1 MGFTF
6 RISPGFRLI
15 TPRDISRNILPLR
28 STLREVLERLN
39 VGVQGVILMVDDDGR
54 MRGLFT
60 DGDARR
66 ALLGGASL
74 DAGAE
79 PHMNGRFT
87 AGSATASR
95 QENLKLLTEK
105 IRHLPVLDAVGRP
118 VDLISW
124 AELWRLPVM
133 EPSLGGNELKYVS
146 DCIASNW
153 ISSQGKYVTSFE
165 EAFRNFTGG
174 EHALCVS
181 SGTTALH
188 LALAALEIGNG
199 DEVIMPDL
207 TFAATANVVIHQG
220 GIPVLA
226 DVTRKTWTL
235 NPAEIERKITER
247 TRAIM
252 PVHLYGHPCDMDPI
266 LEIAAKH
273 KLKVIE
279 DCAESLG
286 ASYEGRQTGTMGD
299 VGCFSFFANK
309 VITTGEGGM
318 VTTADPALHLKMA
331 ILRDHGMSKEKRYW
345 HLYPGY
351 NYRMTNLQA
360 AVGLAQMERIQDFL
374 EHRAHV
380 VARYNEHLGD
390 LRGIQ
395 LPPCAS
401 WAHNIYWLYS
411 IVIDEEEAGI
421 TRGELATKLAE
432 RGIETRPFFYP
443 VHVQPPYL
451 AFAKGSFPVT
461 EWLSARGLSLPT
473 ANDILL
479 EDVDR
484 VCTAIAEIVSHRRV
498 VSDHMQGMQGLAAE
512 PA

>member
-1 MGFTF
+1 LTAQK
-6 RISPGFRLI
+6 
-15 TPRDISRNILPLR
+15 DISRNILPLG
-28 STLREVLERLN
+28 STLRQVLERLN
-39 VGVQGVILMVDDDGR
+39 AGVQGVVLMVDEEGR
-54 MRGLFT
+54 LRGIFT

-66 ALLGGASL
+66 ALLGGAAL
-74 DAGAE
+74 EAPAE
-79 PHMNGRFT
+79 MHMNRRYTVGD
-87 AGSATASR
+87 ASGCR

-105 IRHLPVLDAVGRP
+105 IRHLPLLDGAGRP
-118 VDLISW
+118 VELISW

-165 EAFRNFTGG
+165 EAFGSYVG
-174 EHALCVS
+174 CKHSLCVS
-181 SGTTALH
+181 SGTSALH
-188 LALAALEIGNG
+188 LALAALEIGDG

-207 TFAATANVVIHQG
+207 TFAATANTVIHRG
-220 GIPVLA
+220 GVPVLA
-226 DVTRKTWTL
+226 DVDPRTWTID
-235 NPAEIERKITER
+235 PAEFERRITSR

-273 KLKVIE
+273 NLRVIE
-279 DCAESLG
+279 DCAESFG
-286 ASYEGRQTGTMGD
+286 ARYKGRQTGTMGD

-318 VTTADPALHLKMA
+318 VTTHDPELHAKMA

-345 HLYPGY
+345 HLYPGF

-360 AVGLAQMERIQDFL
+360 AVGLAQMERIGVFL
-374 EHRAHV
+374 ENRECV
-380 VARYNEHLGD
+380 VKRYNARLGR
-390 LRGIQ
+390 LRGII
-395 LPPCAS
+395 LPPSEA
-401 WAHNIYWLYS
+401 WAYNIYWLYS
-411 IVIDEEEAGI
+411 IVIDEAEAGI
-421 TRGELATKLAE
+421 TRDELAAKLAE

-451 AFAKGSFPVT
+451 KYAKGEFPVT
-461 EWLSARGLSLPT
+461 DWLSARGLSLPT
-473 ANDILL
+473 ANDIRL
-479 EDVDR
+479 EDVER
-484 VCTAIAEIVSHRRV
+484 VCEAIEEIVAHRRV
-498 VSDHMQGMQGLAAE
+498 VSDHMQGVTAG

>member
-1 MGFTF
+1 LTA
-6 RISPGFRLI
+6 PK
-15 TPRDISRNILPLR
+15 DISRNILPLH

-39 VGVQGVILMVDDDGR
+39 AGVQGVILMVDDQGR
-54 MRGLFT
+54 LCGLFT

-66 ALLGGASL
+66 ALLGGAAL
-74 DAGAE
+74 DAAAAV
-79 PHMNGRFT
+79 HMNRRFT
-87 AGSATASR
+87 AGRVGVGR

-105 IRHLPVLDAVGRP
+105 IRHVPVLDEAGKP
-118 VDLISW
+118 VELISW

-153 ISSQGKYVTSFE
+153 ISSQGKYVTGFE
-165 EAFRNFTGG
+165 DALRQYIGSDY
-174 EHALCVS
+174 ALCVS

-188 LALAALEIGNG
+188 LAVAALGIGHG

-220 GIPVLA
+220 GVPVLA
-226 DVTRKTWTL
+226 DVRRDTWTL
-235 NPAEIERKITER
+235 DPEAIERKITGR

-273 KLKVIE
+273 RLLVIE

-286 ASYEGRQTGTMGD
+286 AQYKGRQTGTMGD

-318 VTTADPALHLKMA
+318 VATRDPQLHKKMA

-345 HLYPGY
+345 HLYAGY

-360 AVGLAQMERIQDFL
+360 AIGLAQMERIGDFL
-374 EHRAHV
+374 ENRARV
-380 VARYNEHLGD
+380 VALYNRHLGQ
-390 LRGIQ
+390 LKGIL
-395 LPPCAS
+395 LPPSAP
-401 WAHNIYWLYS
+401 WAYNIYWLYS
-411 IVIDEEEAGI
+411 IVIDEAEAGI
-421 TRGELATKLAE
+421 TRDELAAKLAE

-443 VHVQPPYL
+443 VHVQPPYK
-451 AFAKGSFPVT
+451 AFGKGDFPVT

-473 ANDILL
+473 ANDIRM
-479 EDVDR
+479 EDVER
-484 VCTAIAEIVSHRRV
+484 VCEAIAEIVSHRRM
-498 VSDHMQGMQGLAAE
+498 VSNHLQGAAAE

>member
-1 MGFTF
+1 MTA
-6 RISPGFRLI
+6 PQ
-15 TPRDISRNILPLR
+15 DISRNILPLR

-39 VGVQGVILMVDDDGR
+39 AGVQGVILMVDDTGR
-54 MRGLFT
+54 LRGLFT

-66 ALLGGASL
+66 ALLGGAAL
-74 DAGAE
+74 DAAAE
-79 PHMNGRFT
+79 AHMNRRFT
-87 AGSATASR
+87 SGRAGVSR

-105 IRHLPVLDAVGRP
+105 IRHLPVLDEAGRP
-118 VDLISW
+118 VELISW

-165 EAFRNFTGG
+165 EAFRNFIGSD
-174 EHALCVS
+174 HALCVS

-188 LALAALEIGNG
+188 LALAAMEIGNG

-207 TFAATANVVIHQG
+207 TFAATANVVIHLG
-220 GIPVLA
+220 GVPVLA
-226 DVTRKTWTL
+226 DVNRTTWTL
-235 NPAEIERKITER
+235 DPDEIESKITAR

-266 LEIAAKH
+266 LEIAARH
-273 KLKVIE
+273 RLKVIE

-286 ASYEGRQTGTMGD
+286 ARYRGRQTGTMGD

-318 VTTADPALHLKMA
+318 VTTADPDLHRKML

-351 NYRMTNLQA
+351 NYRMTNMQA
-360 AVGLAQMERIQDFL
+360 AIGLAQMERIGDFL
-374 EHRAHV
+374 EHRGRV
-380 VARYNEHLGD
+380 VARYNEHLAR
-390 LRGIQ
+390 LAGIL
-395 LPPCAS
+395 LPPCAP
-401 WAHNIYWLYS
+401 WAYNIYWLYS
-411 IVIDEEEAGI
+411 IVIDEAEAGI
-421 TRGELATKLAE
+421 TRDELAAKLAE

-443 VHVQPPYL
+443 VHVQPPYIPY
-451 AFAKGSFPVT
+451 AKGDFPVT

-473 ANDILL
+473 ANDIRL
-479 EDVDR
+479 EDVER
-484 VCTAIAEIVSHRRV
+484 VCGAIEEIALHRRV
-498 VSDHMQGMQGLAAE
+498 VSNHLQGAAAG

>member
-1 MGFTF
+1 LTA
-6 RISPGFRLI
+6 
-15 TPRDISRNILPLR
+15 PRDISRNILPLS
-28 STLREVLERLN
+28 STLRQVLERLN
-39 VGVQGVILMVDDDGR
+39 TGVQGVILMVDDDGR

-66 ALLGGASL
+66 ALLAGVAL
-74 DAGAE
+74 DESAQ
-79 PHMNGRFT
+79 PHMNRRFT
-87 AGSATASR
+87 AGSAKASR

-105 IRHLPVLDAVGRP
+105 IRHLPVLDAAGRP

-124 AELWRLPVM
+124 AELWRLPIM

-165 EAFRNFTGG
+165 DAFRDYVGSPN
-174 EHALCVS
+174 ALCVS

-188 LALAALEIGNG
+188 LALAALDIGHG

-226 DVTRKTWTL
+226 DVSRDTWTL
-235 NPAEIERKITER
+235 DPAGIESKITDR

-266 LEIAAKH
+266 LALAAKH
-273 KLKVIE
+273 GLKIIE
-279 DCAESLG
+279 DCAESFG
-286 ASYEGRQTGTMGD
+286 ACYKGRQTGTMGD

-318 VTTADPALHLKMA
+318 VTTADPALHRKMA

-360 AVGLAQMERIQDFL
+360 AVGLAQMERIHTFL
-374 EHRAHV
+374 DHRAHV
-380 VARYNEHLGD
+380 VARYNEHLSH
-390 LRGIQ
+390 LRGIL
-395 LPPCAS
+395 LPPCAP

-411 IVIDEEEAGI
+411 IVIDEAQAGI
-421 TRGELATKLAE
+421 TRGELAAKLAE

-443 VHVQPPYL
+443 MHVQPPYL
-451 AFAKGSFPVT
+451 AFAKDTYPVT
-461 EWLSARGLSLPT
+461 DWLSDRGLSLPT
-473 ANDILL
+473 ANDIPL

-484 VCTAIAEIVSHRRV
+484 VCNAIEEIVSHRRV
-498 VSDHMQGMQGLAAE
+498 VSDHLTGVAAG

>member
-1 MGFTF
+1 MTA
-6 RISPGFRLI
+6 
-15 TPRDISRNILPLR
+15 PRDITRNLLPLR
-28 STLREVLERLN
+28 STLRQVLERLN
-39 VGVQGVILMVDDDGR
+39 VGVQGVILMVDDDGCL
-54 MRGLFT
+54 RGLFT

-74 DAGAE
+74 DADAE
-79 PHMNGRFT
+79 AYMTRKFT
-87 AGSATASR
+87 AGSIRASR
-95 QENLKLLTEK
+95 QENLRLLNEK
-105 IRHLPVLDAVGRP
+105 IRHLPLLDDSGRP
-118 VDLISW
+118 VDLITW
-124 AELWRLPVM
+124 AELWRLPIM

-165 EAFRNFTGG
+165 DAFKTFVGSQN
-174 EHALCVS
+174 ALCVS

-188 LALAALEIGNG
+188 LALAALDIGNG

-207 TFAATANVVIHQG
+207 TFAATANVVIHRG
-220 GIPVLA
+220 GVPVLA
-226 DVTRKTWTL
+226 DVSRETWTL
-235 NPAEIERKITER
+235 DPAQIEEKITDR

-266 LEIAAKH
+266 LDIASRH
-273 KLKVIE
+273 GLKVIE

-286 ASYEGRQTGTMGD
+286 AQYKGRQTGTMGD

-318 VTTADPALHLKMA
+318 VTTPDPALHSKMA

-374 EHRAHV
+374 AHRADV
-380 VARYNEHLGD
+380 VARYNEHLGR
-390 LRGIQ
+390 LRGFQ

-411 IVIDEEEAGI
+411 LVIDEAEAGI
-421 TRGELATKLAE
+421 TRAELAAKLAE

-443 VHVQPPYL
+443 VHIQPPYL
-451 AFAKGSFPVT
+451 AFAKGDFSTT
-461 EWLSARGLSLPT
+461 EWLSDRGLSLPT

-484 VCTAIAEIVSHRRV
+484 VCNAIEEIVSYRRV
-498 VSDHMQGMQGLAAE
+498 VSDHMHGVAAG
-512 PA
+512 PV

>member
-1 MGFTF
+1 LSLPKDF
-6 RISPGFRLI
+6 
-15 TPRDISRNILPLR
+15 SRNILPLD

-39 VGVQGVILMVDDDGR
+39 TGVQGVILMVDDTGR
-54 MRGLFT
+54 LAGIFT
-60 DGDARR
+60 DGDSRR
-66 ALLGGASL
+66 ALLGGAAL
-74 DAGAE
+74 DAPAE
-79 PHMNGRFT
+79 AHMNRRFT
-87 AGSATASR
+87 AGRARQSR
-95 QENLKLLTEK
+95 QENLKLLNEK
-105 IRHLPVLDAVGRP
+105 IRHIPVLDASGRP
-118 VDLISW
+118 VELISW

-165 EAFRNFTGG
+165 EAFRQYIGS

-188 LALAALEIGNG
+188 LALAALGIGNG

-207 TFAATANVVIHQG
+207 TFAATANVAIHLG
-220 GIPVLA
+220 AVPVLA
-226 DVTRKTWTL
+226 DVTRDTWTL
-235 NPAEIERKITER
+235 DPAAIEQKITDR

-252 PVHLYGHPCDMDPI
+252 PVHLYGHPCDMEPI
-266 LEIAAKH
+266 LAIAAKH
-273 KLKVIE
+273 NLAVIE

-286 ASYEGRQTGTMGD
+286 ARYQGRQTGTMGD
-299 VGCFSFFANK
+299 AGCFSFFANK

-318 VTTADPALHLKMA
+318 VTTASAELQKKMA

-360 AVGLAQMERIQDFL
+360 AIGLAQMERIGDFL
-374 EHRAHV
+374 EHRARV
-380 VARYNEHLGD
+380 VARYNERLGK
-390 LRGIQ
+390 LAGIQ
-395 LPPCAS
+395 LPPAAP
-401 WAHNIYWLYS
+401 WAYNIYWLYS
-411 IVIDEEEAGI
+411 IVIDEAEAGI
-421 TRGELATKLAE
+421 ARDELAAKLAE

-451 AFAKGSFPVT
+451 AYAKGDFPVT

-473 ANDILL
+473 ANDIRL

-484 VCTAIAEIVSHRRV
+484 VCTAIEEIVSHQRV
-498 VSDHMQGMQGLAAE
+498 VSDHLQGVAAG

>member
-1 MGFTF
+1 LTA
-6 RISPGFRLI
+6 PK
-15 TPRDISRNILPLR
+15 DISRNILPLR

-39 VGVQGVILMVDDDGR
+39 AGVQGVILMVDGEGK

-66 ALLGGASL
+66 ALLGGAAL
-74 DAGAE
+74 DAPAE
-79 PHMNGRFT
+79 QHMNRRFT
-87 AGSATASR
+87 AGSTKVSR

-105 IRHLPVLDAVGRP
+105 IRHVPVLDGAQRP

-153 ISSQGKYVTSFE
+153 ISSQGKYVTAFE
-165 EAFRNFTGG
+165 EAFRNFVGSG
-174 EHALCVS
+174 HALCVS

-207 TFAATANVVIHQG
+207 TFAATANVVIHLG
-220 GIPVLA
+220 GVPVLA
-226 DVTRKTWTL
+226 DVSRKTWTL
-235 NPAEIERKITER
+235 DPEDIERKITER

-252 PVHLYGHPCDMDPI
+252 PVHLYGHPCDMEPI
-266 LEIAAKH
+266 LDIAARH
-273 KLKVIE
+273 GLKVIE

-286 ASYEGRQTGTMGD
+286 ARYEGRQTGTMGD

-318 VTTADPALHLKMA
+318 VTTADPALHRKMA

-351 NYRMTNLQA
+351 NFRMTNLQA
-360 AVGLAQMERIQDFL
+360 AIGLAQMERIEDFL

-380 VARYNEHLGD
+380 VARYNEHLGR
-390 LRGIQ
+390 LRGIL
-395 LPPCAS
+395 LPPCAP
-401 WAHNIYWLYS
+401 WACNIYWLYS
-411 IVIDEEEAGI
+411 IVIDAAEAGI
-421 TRGELATKLAE
+421 TRDELAAKLAE

-443 VHVQPPYL
+443 VHIQPPYL
-451 AFAKGSFPVT
+451 RYAKGNYPVT
-461 EWLSARGLSLPT
+461 DWLSARGLSLPT
-473 ANDILL
+473 ANDILI

-484 VCTAIAEIVSHRRV
+484 VCGAIEEIVSHWRV
-498 VSDHMQGMQGLAAE
+498 VSDHMQGVAAG